1 MLRDSV
7 GRMTCLRVRS
17 LVSVLRRSTVLVMCR
32 SPDLL
37 FFLLFFSTCKYS
49 KLSYEMSHWHI
60 VVRRYQKPPNHAY
73 QARYHAIPHP
83 TYGLQL
89 EQELGAN

>member
-1 MLRDSV
+1 MPARSFACV
-7 GRMTCLRVRS
+7 RVEAQYCTS
-17 LVSVLRRSTVLVMCR
+17 HVPPARST
-32 SPDLL
+32 